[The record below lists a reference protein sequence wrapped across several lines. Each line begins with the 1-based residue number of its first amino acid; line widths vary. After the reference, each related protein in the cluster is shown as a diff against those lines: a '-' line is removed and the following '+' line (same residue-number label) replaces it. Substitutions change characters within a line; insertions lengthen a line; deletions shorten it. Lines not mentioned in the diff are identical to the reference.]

1 MFRAAPRSKGTTTTK
16 STTGNDQIALI
27 LDVRT
32 AEEFA
37 EAHIPGARN
46 IPVQE
51 LQRRHAELG
60 DNRHQPIIVYCRSG
74 ARSALAARLLSQL
87 GFTSVKDIGAMGNW
101 RE

>member
-1 MFRAAPRSKGTTTTK
+1 MFRTASQSKRTTATRS
-16 STTGNDQIALI
+16 DQIALT

-37 EAHIPGARN
+37 DAHVPGARN

-51 LQRRHAELG
+51 LQQRLAELG
-60 DNRHQPIIVYCRSG
+60 DNKHQPIIVYCRSG

-87 GFTSVKDIGAMGNW
+87 GFTSVKDIGAMSNW
-101 RE
+101 RA